1 VTELPWEIVPVV
13 VQDPTWEQSFPP
25 VSSVVV
31 PLADPRTGRLR
42 PVRLR
47 RREAARRRAENEAR
61 LEGLLDGLRDF
72 GLEPLL
78 LASTDRDEIY
88 DRFLA
93 WADLRQHGV
102 ASPW

>member
-1 VTELPWEIVPVV
+1 M
-13 VQDPTWEQSFPP
+13 
-25 VSSVVV
+25 
-31 PLADPRTGRLR
+31 RLS
-42 PVRLR
+42 
-47 RREAARRRAENEAR
+47 RREASRRRAGNESR
-61 LEGLLDGLRDF
+61 LERLLDGLRDF

-93 WADLRQHGV
+93 WADLRLHGV